1 MDQQPPIPV
10 MKAQIQHLRALQD
23 LDKQIFRWNKDRL
36 QKPRALDSIDK
47 EVAAK
52 RAEHDGKL
60 KLSKDAKLEVEKKEL
75 DLKEREERRKRL
87 EGQRDQS
94 KSNKEYQGYNVE
106 IAAIRNDAGRI
117 EEDVLKLMSSMEE
130 ATRMAGEAKSAME
143 SALGKH
149 ADAKKGVDSEI
160 AKIDEELKGLRE
172 RRAAAASSVD
182 ADFLKIYERIQRS
195 KPDAVALAAAVQE
208 ADGYHCGCCRMGI
221 TYQDINTIMKGKD
234 ALPCRSCSRL
244 LYLDAKPAPAPAK

>member
-1 MDQQPPIPV
+1 MDQQPHKPI
-10 MKAQIQHLRALQD
+10 MKAQIPHLRALQD
-23 LDKQIFRWNKDRL
+23 LDKQIFRWNKERL

-47 EVAAK
+47 EVAAR

-60 KLSKDAKLEVEKKEL
+60 KSSKDAKLEVEKKEL

-94 KSNKEYQGYNVE
+94 KSNKEYQGYNIE

-117 EEDVLKLMSSMEE
+117 EDDVLKLMSSVED
-130 ATRMAGEAKSAME
+130 ATKLAGEAKSAME
-143 SALGKH
+143 AAQGKH
-149 ADAKKGVDSEI
+149 DEAKMGVDAEI
-160 AKIDEELKGLRE
+160 AKIDEELKGLRD
-172 RRAAAASSVD
+172 RRAAAASAVD

-195 KPDAVALAAAVQE
+195 KTDAVALAAAVQE
-208 ADGYHCGCCRMGI
+208 ADGYHCGACRMGI
-221 TYQDINTIMKGKD
+221 TFQDINTVMKGKD
-234 ALPCRSCSRL
+234 ALQCRSCSRL